1 MFKSL
6 ISTSETLQHQTPKRL
21 LKFLGQSP
29 LEIPSIFLIT
39 RTFKDISLSP
49 LFNSSIS
56 ATPIFYQLLFYL
68 WWSSVLTYILFLK
81 TPSLGSLHV
90 QSLPYML
97 ALLFPF
103 SAQISRRCH
112 RSRRVIFKYL
122 NKSRILLI
130 QISLCHIVLFI
141 CFISHINSQT
151 MFWICHFTT
160 LFSGTPSW
168 LWWNFH

>member
-130 QISLCHIVLFI
+130 QISLSYCSFHMFHI
-141 CFISHINSQT
+141 T
-151 MFWICHFTT
+151 Y
-160 LFSGTPSW
+160 
-168 LWWNFH
+168 